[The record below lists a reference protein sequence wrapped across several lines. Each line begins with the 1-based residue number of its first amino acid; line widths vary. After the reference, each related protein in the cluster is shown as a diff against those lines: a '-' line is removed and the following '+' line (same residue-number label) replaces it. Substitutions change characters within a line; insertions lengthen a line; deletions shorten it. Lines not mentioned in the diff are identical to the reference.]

1 MWEQYLDL
9 VVVSLTFLLTIFHSQ
24 SNESLKLLRKVQTSV
39 SWSLTKDWLHVEGV
53 FAVFLAP
60 ALRHCLEWLHLFPVF
75 RCHSISYLGCR
86 I

>member
-1 MWEQYLDL
+1 MGAIPGSSCGILNLSTNYFFI
-9 VVVSLTFLLTIFHSQ
+9 VNPTF
-24 SNESLKLLRKVQTSV
+24 V
-39 SWSLTKDWLHVEGV
+39 SWSLMKDWLHVEGV

-60 ALRHCLEWLHLFPVF
+60 ALRHCFEWLHLFPVF